1 MPRSSEL
8 CLPGNSGILS
18 SAVPGELVLHNPL
31 ERPTAQQ
38 DLQRLFGASR
48 GRHGC
53 VNACFVMLVLRLVLR
68 LQAELLFQGG
78 PLTLP
83 PSYPLLPL
91 GALVGWKWSGK
102 VVASPCLVFSQIATI
117 GVTKLC

>member
-83 PSYPLLPL
+83 LATPSYPWGP
-91 GALVGWKWSGK
+91 W
-102 VVASPCLVFSQIATI
+102 
-117 GVTKLC
+117 